1 MLRLTVIVGGL
12 LVVLGVG
19 AYVLS
24 GAVSVTALIPAFV
37 GVVLLLCAALA
48 RRPNLR
54 RAGLVT
60 AWLVA
65 LVATLGLVRNV
76 LQLGDLL
83 AGTAA
88 RPAAVLTS
96 LIMFVLLVGY
106 LVAGAVARNRTRRA
120 ETPS

>member
-12 LVVLGVG
+12 SVVLGVG